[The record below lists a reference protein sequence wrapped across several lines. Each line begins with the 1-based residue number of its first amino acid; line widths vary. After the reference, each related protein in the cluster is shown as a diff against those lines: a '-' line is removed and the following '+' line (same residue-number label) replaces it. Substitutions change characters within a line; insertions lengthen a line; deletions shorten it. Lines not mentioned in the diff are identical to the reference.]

1 MTRLI
6 STMAILTLLGA
17 CAQVERVFP
26 SAPAPEEAAGPVESD
41 APEDVPEVE
50 GVADT
55 AAETPA
61 PATGDLGL
69 TVASL
74 GTATEPGL
82 WLKTPLVDAPG
93 RGRVTYPVNGR
104 TVEVDLIPLD
114 APRGAGSRLSLA
126 GFQAIGAPL
135 TGLPEVRVTG
145 LGE

>member
-1 MTRLI
+1 MIRT
-6 STMAILTLLGA
+6 LTVIAMLALLGA
-17 CAQVERVFP
+17 CAQVEGVFQ
-26 SAPAPEEAAGPVESD
+26 PAPEP
-41 APEDVPEVE
+41 
-50 GVADT
+50 
-55 AAETPA
+55 AAEPPPAAPDAAPDEEDAEAPA

-93 RGRVTYPVNGR
+93 RGRVSYPVNGR

-126 GFQAIGAPL
+126 GFQALGAPL

-145 LGE
+145 LGG

>member
-1 MTRLI
+1 MIRT
-6 STMAILTLLGA
+6 LTVIAMVALLGA
-17 CAQVERVFP
+17 CAQVEGVFQ
-26 SAPAPEEAAGPVESD
+26 PAPEP
-41 APEDVPEVE
+41 
-50 GVADT
+50 
-55 AAETPA
+55 AAEPLPAAPDAAPDEEDAEAPA

-126 GFQAIGAPL
+126 GFQALGAPL

-145 LGE
+145 LGG

>member
-1 MTRLI
+1 MTRALTLI
-6 STMAILTLLGA
+6 AMLALLGA
-17 CAQVERVFP
+17 CAQVEGIFQPVP
-26 SAPAPEEAAGPVESD
+26 EPATEPPPATTET
-41 APEDVPEVE
+41 APEDED
-50 GVADT
+50 AT
-55 AAETPA
+55 TLA

-93 RGRVTYPVNGR
+93 RGRVTYSANGR
-104 TVEVDLIPLD
+104 TVEVALIPLD

-126 GFQAIGAPL
+126 AFQALGAPL

-145 LGE
+145 LGG

>member
-1 MTRLI
+1 MTR
-6 STMAILTLLGA
+6 TLTVIAMLALLGA
-17 CAQVERVFP
+17 CAQVEGIFQ
-26 SAPAPEEAAGPVESD
+26 PAPKPAAEPPPAASD
-41 APEDVPEVE
+41 TAPE
-50 GVADT
+50 
-55 AAETPA
+55 AETPA

-145 LGE
+145 LGG

>member
-1 MTRLI
+1 MTRFI
-6 STMAILTLLGA
+6 PIMAILTLLGG
-17 CAQVERVFP
+17 CAQVDRVFP
-26 SAPAPEEAAGPVESD
+26 SALAPKEAAPPAEP
-41 APEDVPEVE
+41 ATPEQGAEATTTV
-50 GVADT
+50 
-55 AAETPA
+55 ETPP

-104 TVEVDLIPLD
+104 TVEVALIPLD

-126 GFQAIGAPL
+126 GFQALGAPL

-145 LGE
+145 LGG

>member
-1 MTRLI
+1 MIRT
-6 STMAILTLLGA
+6 LTVIAMLALVGA
-17 CAQVERVFP
+17 CAQVEGVLQ
-26 SAPAPEEAAGPVESD
+26 PAPEP
-41 APEDVPEVE
+41 
-50 GVADT
+50 
-55 AAETPA
+55 AAEPLPAAPDAAPDEEDAEAPA

-93 RGRVTYPVNGR
+93 RGRVTYPANGR

-126 GFQAIGAPL
+126 GFQALGAPL

-145 LGE
+145 LGG

>member
-1 MTRLI
+1 MKRT
-6 STMAILTLLGA
+6 LTLIAMLAFLGA
-17 CAQVERVFP
+17 CAQVEGIFQ
-26 SAPAPEEAAGPVESD
+26 PAPEPPAEPPPAASETE
-41 APEDVPEVE
+41 PEDDE
-50 GVADT
+50 
-55 AAETPA
+55 AEAPT

-93 RGRVTYPVNGR
+93 RGRVKYPANGK

-126 GFQAIGAPL
+126 GFQALGAPL

-145 LGE
+145 LGG

>member
-1 MTRLI
+1 MTRYI
-6 STMAILTLLGA
+6 PIMAILTLLGG

-26 SAPAPEEAAGPVESD
+26 SDPAPEKVAPPAESD
-41 APEDVPEVE
+41 APEE
-50 GVADT
+50 GGEADT
-55 AAETPA
+55 GTETPP

-82 WLKTPLVDAPG
+82 WLKTPLVDARG
-93 RGRVTYPVNGR
+93 RGRVTYPVNGK

-126 GFQAIGAPL
+126 GFQALGAPL

-145 LGE
+145 LGG

>member
-1 MTRLI
+1 MTRTLTLI
-6 STMAILTLLGA
+6 AMLALLGA
-17 CAQVERVFP
+17 CAQVEGIFQ
-26 SAPAPEEAAGPVESD
+26 PAPEPPAEPPPAASETE
-41 APEDVPEVE
+41 PEDDE
-50 GVADT
+50 
-55 AAETPA
+55 AEAPT

-93 RGRVTYPVNGR
+93 RGRVTYPANGK

-126 GFQAIGAPL
+126 GFQALGAPL

-145 LGE
+145 LGG

>member
-1 MTRLI
+1 MTRYI
-6 STMAILTLLGA
+6 PIMAILTLLGG

-26 SAPAPEEAAGPVESD
+26 SDPAPEKVAPPAEAD
-41 APEDVPEVE
+41 APEE
-50 GVADT
+50 GGEADT
-55 AAETPA
+55 GTEPPP

-93 RGRVTYPVNGR
+93 RGRVTYPVNGK

-126 GFQAIGAPL
+126 GFQALGAPL

-145 LGE
+145 LGG

>member
-1 MTRLI
+1 MTR
-6 STMAILTLLGA
+6 TLTVIAMLALLGA
-17 CAQVERVFP
+17 CAQVEGIFQ
-26 SAPAPEEAAGPVESD
+26 PAPKPAAEPPPAASET
-41 APEDVPEVE
+41 APGDDE
-50 GVADT
+50 
-55 AAETPA
+55 AETPA

-93 RGRVTYPVNGR
+93 RGRVTYPVNGK

-126 GFQAIGAPL
+126 GFQALGAPL

>member
-1 MTRLI
+1 MTR
-6 STMAILTLLGA
+6 ILTLIAMLALLGA
-17 CAQVERVFP
+17 CAQVEGIFQ
-26 SAPAPEEAAGPVESD
+26 PAPEPAAEPPAASETE
-41 APEDVPEVE
+41 PEDDE
-50 GVADT
+50 
-55 AAETPA
+55 AEAPT

-93 RGRVTYPVNGR
+93 RGRVKYPANGK

-126 GFQAIGAPL
+126 GFQALGAPL

-145 LGE
+145 LGG